1 MHVYAQLN
9 HFAIQQKH
17 NTVYQLYFNKIKVKV
32 SESQNYVGVS
42 LSRVRLFATHG
53 LQHARLPCPSPT
65 PGAY

>member
-42 LSRVRLFATHG
+42 LSRVRLFV
-53 LQHARLPCPSPT
+53 T
-65 PGAY
+65 P